1 MEEVPKATLMLIL
14 SGVLTGFIFGFTLQH
29 SRYCMNAAFRDVIL
43 LKDLK
48 WFRAWL
54 LAILVAIIGAN
65 LIEDIGILED
75 TLRRQAFA
83 PLAAIIGG
91 YLFGAGVVITGGCG
105 SGILCRQGEGQFGA
119 TVAILGF
126 VVGIISTL
134 HGLLNPVSKFLRSFK
149 VSIGDM
155 DTPALWDLVGGDS
168 LKWVVIAIVA
178 AVMIPVILKG
188 KPFARGRQKGW
199 SWSLGG
205 FLVGLIIIWAWWAS
219 NYWGLQPRGL
229 SFIGPTSDLFM
240 FLFTGSSN
248 APFDPMFNILGIG
261 IATWSALYII
271 GVPIGSYISARGLKE
286 CKLTAPR
293 EPRELV
299 RFFFGGL
306 LMGFGGAVA
315 GG

>member
-1 MEEVPKATLMLIL
+1 MEEVPKATLILLL
-14 SGVLTGFIFGFTLQH
+14 SGVLTGVIFGFTLQH

-43 LKDLK
+43 IKDFT

-54 LAILVAIIGAN
+54 LALLVAIIGAN
-65 LIEDIGILED
+65 LIEDLGILED

-83 PLAAIIGG
+83 PVAAIIGG

-119 TVAILGF
+119 VVAILGF
-126 VVGIISTL
+126 VAGIITTL
-134 HGLLNPVSKFLRSFK
+134 HGLLNPALTFLRSFK
-149 VSIGDM
+149 VPIGDEY
-155 DTPALWDLVGGDS
+155 TPALWDLLGIEGM
-168 LKWVVIAIVA
+168 KWMVIGVVA
-178 AVMIPVILKG
+178 AVIIPVVLKG
-188 KPFARGRQKGW
+188 KPFGKGSRKGW

-205 FLVGLIIIWAWWAS
+205 FLVGLIVVWAWWAS
-219 NYWGLQPRGL
+219 NYWGGQPRGL

-240 FLFTGSSN
+240 FILTGSSN
-248 APFDPMFNILGIG
+248 APFDPMFNIFGIG
-261 IATWSALYII
+261 IATWSALYIV
-271 GVPIGSYISARGLKE
+271 GVPIGSYLSAKGLKE

-293 EPRELV
+293 EPQELV

-306 LMGFGGAVA
+306 VIGIGGALA